1 MLKLQDLK
9 KIFVF
14 EKYFYKEYFS
24 NYELY
29 LVLIFLENYI
39 NIIWKIKIKNKIPNN
54 VSWIKLDIKSI
65 NIKYR
70 SINKSNKIDHRINS

>member
-9 KIFVF
+9 KILAF

-24 NYELY
+24 NFALY
-29 LVLIFLENYI
+29 LVVIFLENYI

>member
-1 MLKLQDLK
+1 MLKLQELK
-9 KIFVF
+9 KIFTF

-24 NYELY
+24 NFALY
-29 LVLIFLENYI
+29 LVVIFLENYI